1 MQRPLILNSTMIR
14 NLKIPPMVAMI
25 RWDQIAVIQ
34 TQGQFPLFLFHN
46 SDILPFCCISTACTT
61 FAEAYFDHIL
71 DGTGKSKEKGK
82 GKTKAVM
89 KTVGQSAKPK
99 APAKDGALLL
109 SFHDSTSNL
118 TIQPQ

>member
-1 MQRPLILNSTMIR
+1 MRRPLILNSTMIW
-14 NLKIPPMVAMI
+14 NLKIPPAVAMI

-34 TQGQFPLFLFHN
+34 TQDQFPLFPFHN
-46 SDILPFCCISTACTT
+46 SDILPFCCRSIACTM
-61 FAEAYFDHIL
+61 FAEAYFDCIL
-71 DGTGKSKEKGK
+71 DGIGKLKEKGK
-82 GKTKAVM
+82 GKMKAVM